1 MNDMICFFFKE
12 IFFLNIFIGRIYLCI
27 GIFIGMRGYDGKVL
41 WKIFIWVGVLLI
53 NCEDF
58 DINLDGNI
66 DCVIGGCSVIME
78 VIDVRN
84 GIIIVY

>member
-1 MNDMICFFFKE
+1 
-12 IFFLNIFIGRIYLCI
+12 
-27 GIFIGMRGYDGKVL
+27 MRGYDGKVL

-58 DINLDGNI
+58 DINLDGYI